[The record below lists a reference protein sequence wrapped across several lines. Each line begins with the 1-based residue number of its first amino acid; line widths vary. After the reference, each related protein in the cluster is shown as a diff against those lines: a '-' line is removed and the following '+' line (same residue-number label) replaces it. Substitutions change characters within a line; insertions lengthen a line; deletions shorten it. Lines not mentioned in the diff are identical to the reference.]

1 VFGAREVATL
11 AGGLALFLYGLY
23 RARSGL
29 ERVAGGRLKAVLA
42 LVTRRPVAAA
52 GAGFGLTLVTQ
63 SSSAVAVILIGMVS
77 SGLMAFEPSVAILLG
92 SDVATTLT
100 VQIIAFDVSTASLAV
115 ISVGTLLVLTGG
127 RRSVRKYAGDVVLGF
142 GLIFFGM
149 GLMKDAA
156 GPLQT
161 SEMFSST
168 LVQMGEW
175 PILGILAG
183 TIGTAVIQSSG
194 AMVGLVLAL
203 AQAGAL
209 GDEPLLAAIPIV
221 LGANVGTAATGII
234 AAVGATRDARRVAF
248 AHIATKIVG
257 VAIMYPLI
265 GAFAEFTHSF
275 TVWMGGGAA
284 RDVAN
289 AHMLFNVGKLL
300 IFLPAAPLFVRFARR
315 ALPERPEG
323 VAPVVRH
330 LRDTRKDTPEVVLVK
345 VSRELANMAA
355 RVRKLLASAVA
366 AFEAGG
372 VGEVE
377 ALRAADDDT
386 DALHAAVVTNLRGI
400 ASEELSRRQAAE
412 VERLLYLVRDLEQAG
427 DIVCGRLA
435 PEAGRKAR
443 SDAHFAIEGQLDF
456 KRLGA
461 EVESSLRAIEEALAD
476 EGALARLDEVV
487 DRERG
492 IDGRIREIESA
503 HFRRAAAGVR
513 EAVETD
519 SVFTNAVGE
528 LRHLHLLAF
537 DIANV
542 ILEGS
547 AGGGPGHSAGR
558 RDAAS
563 GDAPP
568 SAGLR

>member
-1 VFGAREVATL
+1 VFGARETAEL

-23 RARSGL
+23 RTRSGL

-42 LVTRRPVAAA
+42 LVTRRPIASA

-63 SSSAVAVILIGMVS
+63 SSSAVAVIIIGMVS

-100 VQIIAFDVSTASLAV
+100 VQLIAFDVSTAALV
-115 ISVGTLLVLTGG
+115 IISVGTLLVMTGG

-149 GLMKDAA
+149 ALMKEAA
-156 GPLQT
+156 EPLQA
-161 SEMFSST
+161 SAGFSAA
-168 LVQMGEW
+168 LVQMGKW

-183 TIGTAVIQSSG
+183 AVGTAVIQSSG

-209 GDEPLLAAIPIV
+209 GDKTLLVAIPIV

-234 AAVGATRDARRVAF
+234 ASFGAGLNAKRVAF

-257 VAIMYPLI
+257 VVIMYPLI
-265 GAFAEFTHSF
+265 EPFADLTHAF

-289 AHMLFNVGKLL
+289 AHMLFNVGKL
-300 IFLPAAPLFVRFARR
+300 IVFLPAAPLFVRLARR

-323 VAPVVRH
+323 PHPIVRH
-330 LRDTRKDTPEVVLVK
+330 LRDTSKDTPEVVLVK
-345 VSRELANMAA
+345 VSKELASMAA
-355 RVRKLLASAVA
+355 RVRGLFASAVA
-366 AFEAGG
+366 AFEGG
-372 VGEVE
+372 SIGEIE

-386 DALHAAVVTNLRGI
+386 DALHAAIVSNLRGI
-400 ASEELSRRQAAE
+400 VSEELSSRQAAA
-412 VERLLYLVRDLEQAG
+412 VEQRLYLVRDLEQAG

-435 PEAGRKAR
+435 PEAAKKAR
-443 SDAHFAIEGQLDF
+443 TDAHFAIEGQLDF
-456 KRLGA
+456 KRLAA
-461 EVESSLRAIEEALAD
+461 EVTSSLRVIEDVLASDNALS
-476 EGALARLDEVV
+476 RLNEVV
-487 DRERG
+487 ERERR
-492 IDGRIREIESA
+492 IDRHVHKIEGA
-503 HFRRAAAGVR
+503 HFRRVAAGVR
-513 EAVETD
+513 EAEESD
-519 SVFTNAVGE
+519 SIFTNAVGE

-547 AGGGPGHSAGR
+547 SVGGPGHSAGR
-558 RDAAS
+558 QDAEKS
-563 GDAPP
+563 DTPQP
-568 SAGLR
+568 

>member
-1 VFGAREVATL
+1 VFGARETATL

-42 LVTRRPVAAA
+42 LVTRRPLAAA

-161 SEMFSST
+161 SELFSST
-168 LVQMGEW
+168 LVRMGEW
-175 PILGILAG
+175 PVLGILAG
-183 TIGTAVIQSSG
+183 AVGTAVIQSSG
-194 AMVGLVLAL
+194 AMVGVVLAL

-209 GDEPLLAAIPIV
+209 GDEPLRAAIPIV

-234 AAVGATRDARRVAF
+234 ASIGASRDARRVAF

-257 VAIMYPLI
+257 VAVMYPLI
-265 GAFAEFTHSF
+265 GPFAELTHAF
-275 TVWMGGGAA
+275 TVRMGGGAA

-300 IFLPAAPLFVRFARR
+300 VFLPAAPLFVRLARKL
-315 ALPERPEG
+315 LPEKPEG

-345 VSRELANMAA
+345 ASRELAGMAG
-355 RVRKLLASAVA
+355 RVRKLLAGAVA
-366 AFEAGG
+366 AFEGGG
-372 VGEVE
+372 VGEIE

-435 PEAGRKAR
+435 PEAARKVRA
-443 SDAHFAIEGQLDF
+443 DAHFAIEGQLDF
-456 KRLGA
+456 KRLGD
-461 EVESSLRAIEEALAD
+461 EVGLSLEMIEEALTSDDAF
-476 EGALARLDEVV
+476 GRLDEVV
-487 DRERG
+487 ERERG
-492 IDGRIREIESA
+492 IDRRVREIQSA
-503 HFRRAAAGVR
+503 HFRRAAADVR

-519 SVFTNAVGE
+519 SIFTNAVGE

-547 AGGGPGHSAGR
+547 SVGGPGHSAGR
-558 RDAAS
+558 RDPDTR
-563 GDAPP
+563 DAER
-568 SAGLR
+568 A